1 VFSSVVSTVIGELE
15 NYIPILLSDYS
26 LLPKE
31 MELAKLTS
39 VKLNVLAKRFECK
52 NGDLVLSNNR
62 QPERARLLP
71 DI

>member
-1 VFSSVVSTVIGELE
+1 MSIFGVFVIGELE

-26 LLPKE
+26 LLTKE

-52 NGDLVLSNNR
+52 NGDLVLSNKK
-62 QPERARLLP
+62 QAEKARLLP
-71 DI
+71 DV